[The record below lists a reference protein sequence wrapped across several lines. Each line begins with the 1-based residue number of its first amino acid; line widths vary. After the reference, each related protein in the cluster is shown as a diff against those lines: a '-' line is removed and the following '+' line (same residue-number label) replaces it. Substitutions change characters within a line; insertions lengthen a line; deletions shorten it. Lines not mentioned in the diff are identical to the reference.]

1 MGTTEKTS
9 TNPIAD
15 PAAPRI
21 TLVKQNRV
29 FQLLPDEVLHKILDT
44 CRQVSLEK
52 DQYLIQEGEDNNSL
66 YLILYGEI
74 EISKGKNKVDLLK
87 DGELLGEMA
96 MIDMKPRSANAK
108 ALRKSLVLE
117 IDDVTFRQTVGSNHD
132 ALWELLRILVERI
145 RTILGSLET
154 DIMTLSNFT
163 HDIKNCLVPLGY
175 VEFWNHEILKSLKGT
190 DEAHKSRKGWE
201 TAQKSYDTV
210 SSVKHN
216 LLSLIEQGLA
226 RVKKRQTKYIKAEH
240 EVKPL
245 IEETIR
251 EISLH
256 KLLAGKNIELEI
268 EGKPGIGVFN
278 YLDIKRVL
286 QNLLVN
292 AGYETKENGRI
303 VVHLKDLRDLYQ
315 ISVQDFGA
323 GIPTEIQPYIFKEV
337 YTSKS
342 ESNGFGLLSCKEIIE
357 DFHKGKIW
365 YETVPGKGTI
375 FHFQLQRFPAPS

>member
-1 MGTTEKTS
+1 MSPSENTS
-9 TNPIAD
+9 VDQTVD
-15 PAAPRI
+15 SSFSKLQ
-21 TLVKQNRV
+21 LVKQNRV
-29 FQLLPDEVLHKILDT
+29 FQLLPDEVLHRILET

-52 DQYLIQEGEDNNSL
+52 DQYLIQEGEMNNSL
-66 YLILYGEI
+66 YLILFGEI
-74 EISKGKNKVDLLK
+74 EISKGKNKVDQLK
-87 DGELLGEMA
+87 DGDLLGEMA
-96 MIDMKPRSANAK
+96 MIDLKPRSANAK
-108 ALRKSLVLE
+108 AIRKSLLLE
-117 IDDVTFRQTVGSNHD
+117 IDETTFRQTVGSNHD

-145 RTILGSLET
+145 RSILGSLET

-175 VEFWNHEILKSLKGT
+175 VEFWNHEILKTLKGT

-210 SSVKHN
+210 ASVKHN

-226 RVKKRQTKYIKAEH
+226 RVKKRETKYIKAEH

-268 EGKPGIGVFN
+268 EGKIGIGVFN
-278 YLDIKRVL
+278 YLDLKRVL

-303 VVHLKDLRDLYQ
+303 VVHLKDLRDRFQ
-315 ISVQDFGA
+315 ISVQDFGS

-337 YTSKS
+337 YSSKS
-342 ESNGFGLLSCKEIIE
+342 DSNGFGLLSCKEIIE

-365 YETVPGKGTI
+365 YETVPGQGTI
-375 FHFQLQRFPAPS
+375 FHFQLQRFPVPS